1 MHRLH
6 RALGAAPSAHSR
18 TTKQWKIR
26 HPIPCRV
33 YAWTSTG
40 PVPTIRCALSLRRRR
55 TNRVPLVA
63 ISSMNEGTTSTH
75 RSPVR
80 VLAMWV
86 WCFVCVSGA
95 LTPPSGVEGTG
106 CRFVGVACGTLWAVA
121 RVGVLG
127 SVQKRRRGLLP
138 PPPEPGRST
147 PVQRHLRCFSRS
159 ECWWCRCT
167 SERMAPAVKS
177 LKPVERGG

>member
-1 MHRLH
+1 VHRLH

-95 LTPPSGVEGTG
+95 LTPPSGVDGTG
-106 CRFVGVACGTLWAVA
+106 CRFVAAWLAVRCGQWRVSVCLAACRSGDVA
-121 RVGVLG
+121 
-127 SVQKRRRGLLP
+127 SFH
-138 PPPEPGRST
+138 
-147 PVQRHLRCFSRS
+147 RHLSLAVPPRCSDTCGASRALS
-159 ECWWCRCT
+159 VGGAA
-167 SERMAPAVKS
+167 AP
-177 LKPVERGG
+177 PRGWLQRLSP